1 MKTFLRPILTAAALC
16 VAATA
21 PGRAQTLPP
30 PPPAPASMP
39 PASRAEMLRTRLN
52 LTESQFQ
59 QVSQIIDGARAQAKA
74 LRTESW
80 AKFREV
86 KRTARA
92 NIRAVLTPEQQ
103 KLFDATRP
111 PPDAHRE

>member
-1 MKTFLRPILTAAALC
+1 MKTLLCPILAAAALC
-16 VAATA
+16 MAATA
-21 PGRAQTLPP
+21 PARAQTPP
-30 PPPAPASMP
+30 QPPPAPSLMP
-39 PASRAEMLRTRLN
+39 PASRAETLRTRLN

-74 LRTESW
+74 LRAESW

-103 KLFDATRP
+103 KLFDAMGP
-111 PPDAHRE
+111 PQDAHRD